1 MTLPAL
7 KRRTW
12 LGAALLLGGT
22 GPQAQAPDKPRPLLV
37 AVPPFL
43 SPSAAL
49 TAFRPLRTHLESQLK
64 QAVELYT
71 ARDFRELVEQARRGE
86 HDVTLLPAHL
96 AGLALSDWGF
106 QALAATVEATPVL
119 ILLRQ
124 GSPIRTAA
132 ELRGKRLGTLGTL
145 SLSAAVAGLW
155 LRQQQLEPGRD
166 LTIITQASTSSAVIS
181 LEQGDVEAI
190 AVTRTQLNLLPPGSP
205 GGQFTLVELSDIP
218 APIYIARPSMTPAEL
233 ARLRKAWHS
242 FVPDA
247 AAPPSVVNARVHEVG
262 RADLQRAA
270 RYRDVARQQL
280 ETAGLNPR

>member
-1 MTLPAL
+1 MKHLPL
-7 KRRTW
+7 IRRRS
-12 LGAALLLGGT
+12 LLAAPLLLGA
-22 GPQAQAPDKPRPLLV
+22 PPLPAQTPRPLLI

-49 TAFRPLRTHLESQLK
+49 AAFRPLRQHLESQLK
-64 QAVELYT
+64 QPVELYT
-71 ARDFRELVEQARRGE
+71 ARDFRELVEQTRRGE

-124 GSPIRTAA
+124 GSAIKTAA
-132 ELRGKRLGTLGTL
+132 ELRGKRMGMLGTL
-145 SLSAAVAGLW
+145 SLTAAVATLW

-166 LTIITQASTSSAVIS
+166 LTVVTQPSMSSALIS

-190 AVTRTQLNLLPPGSP
+190 ALTRTQLNLMPPGSP
-205 GGQFTLVELSDIP
+205 GGQLTLAELGDIPTPIYVARPNITVVELG
-218 APIYIARPSMTPAEL
+218 
-233 ARLRKAWHS
+233 RLRRAWHS
-242 FVPDA
+242 FVPDP
-247 AAPPSVVNARVHEVG
+247 AAPQTVVNSQLHEIA

-270 RYRDVARQQL
+270 RYREVARQQL
-280 ETAGLNPR
+280 EAAGLSPR